1 MTTVKT
7 LLAVS
12 AVKSWSLTQL
22 DISNAFLNGDL
33 EEEIYMSLPLGYTPK
48 EGIVLPPNPVCRLN
62 KSLYGLRQASRQ
74 WFLKFSSTLMSLGFQ
89 TSHSDHTLFISHN
102 HGKYVA
108 VLVYVNDIVIAS
120 NDNDSVTRLK
130 EDLKKS
136 FKLRD
141 LGLLHYF
148 LGLDIARSK
157 EDISICQHKYALAL
171 LDEACLLTCKPYTI
185 PMDPS
190 IKLVHDSS
198 ELALSDP
205 TVYRRLVGKMMY
217 LTITHPD
224 ITFAVNRLCQFAS
237 APKQSHLQA
246 AYKVLRYLKSTLG
259 KGIFYSVHSDLLLKC
274 FTDADWSSFADTRRS
289 TSGFCMFLGP

>member
-1 MTTVKT
+1 M
-7 LLAVS
+7 VS
-12 AVKSWSLTQL
+12 EVQFHL
-22 DISNAFLNGDL
+22 I
-33 EEEIYMSLPLGYTPK
+33 
-48 EGIVLPPNPVCRLN
+48 
-62 KSLYGLRQASRQ
+62 
-74 WFLKFSSTLMSLGFQ
+74 SLGFQ
-89 TSHSDHTLFISHN
+89 TSHSNHTLFISHK

-108 VLVYVNDIVIAS
+108 VLVYVDDIIIAS
-120 NDNDSVTRLK
+120 NDDDSVSHLK
-130 EDLKKS
+130 EGLRKS

-141 LGLLHYF
+141 LGPLRYF
-148 LGLDIARSK
+148 LGLEIARSK
-157 EDISICQHKYALAL
+157 EGISICQYKYVLEL
-171 LDEACLLTCKPYTI
+171 LEETCLLSCKPSTI

-190 IKLVHDSS
+190 IKLVQDSL
-198 ELALSDP
+198 EPVLPDP
-205 TVYRRLVGKMMY
+205 TIYIRLVGKMMY

-246 AYKVLRYLKSTLG
+246 AYKVLHYLKSTLG